1 MNEIQDY
8 QKEFYEILP
17 SVYKNEFEK
26 LQKEYTQ
33 FENHCKNFSNS
44 INRNCKEK
52 LKNLKEKILKNY
64 ENGIYVNIDINMFFC
79 FAMIQD
85 DNTRETE

>member
-33 FENHCKNFSNS
+33 F
-44 INRNCKEK
+44 
-52 LKNLKEKILKNY
+52 
-64 ENGIYVNIDINMFFC
+64 
-79 FAMIQD
+79 
-85 DNTRETE
+85 